1 MKNIMKLGQI
11 YLVALFLFTGF
22 VSLPAQAEEA
32 SPKQVVA
39 STIQAIID
47 VLEARQDKTAVNDA
61 DREGIRKVVAGKFDY
76 REMSRRSVGK
86 PWKKMDEA
94 KQKEFTELFR
104 QMLEYSYGNQLAGYH
119 GQKVEFDDAEF
130 KKDKAR
136 VKGAVVDSS
145 KSIPMEYRLHQ
156 TDSGWQVYDIK
167 IEGVSLIT
175 TFRKDF
181 KSIVKKKGVDGLMA
195 ILEKKIEKLK
205 AKG

>member
-1 MKNIMKLGQI
+1 MKTMTKMIITCLM
-11 YLVALFLFTGF
+11 LVGF
-22 VSLPAQAEEA
+22 AASQAAAKEATPKEVVS
-32 SPKQVVA
+32 

-47 VLEARQDKTAVNDA
+47 VLEAREDKTAVNDA
-61 DREGIRKVVAGKFDY
+61 DREGIRKVVVGKFDY

-86 PWKKMDEA
+86 PWKKMDE
-94 KQKEFTELFR
+94 KKKEEFTELFR

-119 GQKVEFDDAEF
+119 GQKVVFEDAEF

-167 IEGVSLIT
+167 IEGVSLVT

-181 KSIVKKKGVDGLMA
+181 KSIVKKQGIDGLMA
-195 ILEKKIEKLK
+195 ILQKKVDKLK

>member
-1 MKNIMKLGQI
+1 MKQLMKNLTILM
-11 YLVALFLFTGF
+11 LVMGF
-22 VSLPAQAEEA
+22 SSLSTAEEA
-32 SPKQVVA
+32 TPKQVVA
-39 STIQAIID
+39 STIESIIA
-47 VLEARQDKTAVNDA
+47 VLEAREDKSKVNDV
-61 DREGIRKVVAGKFDY
+61 DREGIRKVVKGKFDY

-86 PWKKMDEA
+86 PWKKMDEV
-94 KQKEFTELFR
+94 KQAEFTELFR
-104 QMLEYSYGNQLAGYH
+104 QVLEFSYGNQLAGYK
-119 GQKVEFDDAEF
+119 GQKVVFEDAEF

-167 IEGVSLIT
+167 IEGVSLVT

-181 KSIVKKKGVDGLMA
+181 KSIVKKQGVDGLMDV
-195 ILEKKIEKLK
+195 LGKKVDKLK

>member
-1 MKNIMKLGQI
+1 MKILATSLLLLG
-11 YLVALFLFTGF
+11 LATG
-22 VSLPAQAEEA
+22 QAAAKED
-32 SPKQVVA
+32 SPKEVVS

-47 VLEARQDKTAVNDA
+47 VLEARDDKTAVNDA

-76 REMSRRSVGK
+76 REMSRRSLGK

-94 KQKEFTELFR
+94 KKQAFTNLFR

-119 GQKVEFDDAEF
+119 GQKVMFEDAEF

-181 KSIVKKKGVDGLMA
+181 KSIVKKQGVDGLMDM
-195 ILEKKIEKLK
+195 LQKKVDKLK

>member
-1 MKNIMKLGQI
+1 MSTLMKARSIWVVCFVLFG
-11 YLVALFLFTGF
+11 LVSMP
-22 VSLPAQAEEA
+22 VQARDD

-39 STIQAIID
+39 STIQGIID
-47 VLEARQDKTAVNDA
+47 VLEARQDKTAMSDT
-61 DREGIRKVVAGKFDY
+61 DRENIRKVVAGKFDY
-76 REMSRRSVGK
+76 REMARRSVGK
-86 PWKKMDEA
+86 PWKKMDET
-94 KQKEFTELFR
+94 QKKAFTELFR
-104 QMLEYSYGNQLAGYH
+104 QLLEYSYGNQLAGYH
-119 GQKVEFDDAEF
+119 GQKVEFGEAEF

-167 IEGVSLIT
+167 IEGVSLVT

-181 KSIVKKKGVDGLMA
+181 KSIIKKQGVDGLMA
-195 ILEKKIEKLK
+195 ILEKKVEKLK